1 MFSGIKYKN
10 FSFVVTD
17 KPLINRLRLII
28 TREIHSYIFFTHQ
41 INIPKL
47 RRNFYSNLSLLY
59 CSLLTIIETL
69 ANIPIAKDNKITE
82 VPP

>member
-10 FSFVVTD
+10 FSLVVTD
-17 KPLINRLRLII
+17 KPPNKLRLII